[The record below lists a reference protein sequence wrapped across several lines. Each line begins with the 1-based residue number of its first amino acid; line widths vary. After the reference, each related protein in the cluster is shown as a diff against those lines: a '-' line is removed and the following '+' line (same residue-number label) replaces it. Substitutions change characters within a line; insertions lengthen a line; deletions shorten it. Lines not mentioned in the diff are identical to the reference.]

1 MTNFLINRT
10 DAIGDTLLSTPLAKF
25 IKDKVPDAHI
35 TFLVSKRSGDF
46 IKLCQGVDD
55 VIVYDEKELGF
66 FGRFIFLHKLFR
78 DREISFYFHLG
89 GSFLP
94 TFVAFL
100 KKVAF
105 RGGLRSKVFSF
116 LFLNKGM
123 RQSRSIVTMHESEYN
138 MNLAASLGFFY
149 QASQKENYRPL
160 LNLDEAKLLEKSK
173 TFPIDLE
180 KQNILI
186 HPGMSGHTLN
196 WSSRNYGRLICRLE
210 ERFSDRFNYIISFTP
225 SDEPYLEGL
234 RSYLESDKEAEEK
247 VTFFNGAEN
256 GLIDYS
262 YLVKSVD
269 LFIGPSTGTSH
280 IANAVRTPQV
290 ALYSPIKAQS
300 VMRWGPYS
308 RNEDVQVLVPD
319 VVCGESRVCAGAACP
334 YYECMAKIEVEDVVK
349 ACIEILDRKR

>member
-1 MTNFLINRT
+1 MSNFLINRT

-25 IKDKVPDAHI
+25 IKEKFPDSHI
-35 TFLVSKRSGDF
+35 TFLVSKRSGDL

-55 VIVYDEKELGF
+55 VVIYDEKELGYI
-66 FGRFIFLHKLFR
+66 GRLIFLHKLFR
-78 DREISFYFHLG
+78 DRDIKFYFHLG

-94 TFVAFL
+94 TFAAFL
-100 KKVAF
+100 KKVHF
-105 RGGLRSKVFSF
+105 RGGLRSKIFSF

-138 MNLAASLGFFY
+138 MNLASSLGFFY

-160 LNLDEAKLLEKSK
+160 LNLNKETHLEKIK
-173 TFPIDLE
+173 TFPIHAE
-180 KQNILI
+180 KENILI

-196 WSSRNYGRLICRLE
+196 WSSRNYGRLIGRLE
-210 ERFSDRFNYIISFTP
+210 ERFPERFNYIVSFTP

-234 RSYLESDKEAEEK
+234 RSYLESEDQIDKK
-247 VTFFNGAEN
+247 VKFFDGADQ
-256 GLIDYS
+256 GLIDYA

-269 LFIGPSTGTSH
+269 LFIGPSTGTTH
-280 IANAVRTPQV
+280 IANAVETPQV

-308 RNEDVQVLVPD
+308 RNNDVRVLVPD

-349 ACIEILDRKR
+349 ACIEILDSKR